1 MLTKTHLWWLWA
13 RCIGRRND
21 YALQQASGRYLRV
34 GSAVTL
40 DALRGHVAGLHT
52 MGTYVIDEQD
62 CCHFVVF
69 DADSLDGL
77 VLLLE
82 VQRHLAADG
91 VSSALEGSRR
101 GGHLWV
107 FFAAALAAAKV
118 RRWVVFFL
126 HLGVEVLS
134 QSERGDWGG
143 KRAFGGE
150 SVGVLLR
157 AGLSAADLVGGV
169 PRGLL
174 GG

>member
-1 MLTKTHLWWLWA
+1 MMARFTDKTSVGASRDDYGPVWCGWSGMTHKYSLCFMLSGCEGHMLTDTYLRVLAA
-13 RCIGRRND
+13 RCLGRRND
-21 YALQQASGRYLRV
+21 YALQQDNGRYLRV

-40 DALRGHVAGLHT
+40 NALRGHVAGLHT

-62 CCHFVVF
+62 CCRFVVF

-107 FFAAALAAAKV
+107 
-118 RRWVVFFL
+118 
-126 HLGVEVLS
+126 
-134 QSERGDWGG
+134 
-143 KRAFGGE
+143 
-150 SVGVLLR
+150 
-157 AGLSAADLVGGV
+157 
-169 PRGLL
+169 
-174 GG
+174 